1 MKHDN
6 HCIYLEWRI
15 TSDHAFITINI
26 FTLEECVQIR
36 KQFLLKNSEEEAYFI
51 DELIYSIKRLNTDSL
66 LSIDALETVV

>member
-1 MKHDN
+1 MEHDN
-6 HCIYLEWRI
+6 HCIYLGWRI
-15 TSDHAFITINI
+15 TSDHASITINI